1 MAALRQN
8 HPEFWD
14 EENDEF
20 TGPVSTNAIEGG
32 NWRLKY
38 GLGVPY
44 ARCRGARVRL
54 LALRDSVSTFTNG
67 RPAESFALRYGQTS
81 FESVLEPAPD
91 ADLSDSGEQEVRSV
105 AA

>member
-1 MAALRQN
+1 MAALRQD
-8 HPEFWD
+8 HPEFWGEGD
-14 EENDEF
+14 DEF
-20 TGPVSTNAIEGG
+20 TGPVSMNAIEGG

-44 ARCRGARVRL
+44 ARCRGARARTTL
-54 LALRDSVSTFTNG
+54 LPLRDSVSTSTDG

-91 ADLSDSGEQEVRSV
+91 ADLSDLGE
-105 AA
+105 